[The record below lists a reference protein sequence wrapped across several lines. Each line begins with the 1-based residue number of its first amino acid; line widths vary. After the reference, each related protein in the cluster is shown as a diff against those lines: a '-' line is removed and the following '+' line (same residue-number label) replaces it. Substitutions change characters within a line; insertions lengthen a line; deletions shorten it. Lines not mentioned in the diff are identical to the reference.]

1 MPSSNDAAEIPPEVA
16 SAVRRYHRVERAV
29 SWLVAL
35 LVVAVAAAAFLSLDS
50 LPAVLVAVGVV
61 ALVRIPLV
69 SRSGRTRLVADAD
82 PSAVVAAFRS
92 ATPPVLAFQWAI
104 ADEINPDGE
113 DRDGA
118 GGGDES
124 GERRGSDDGPATRA
138 TYELSY
144 LFGLRSISMAVE
156 VRSPGIGADGAVTDD
171 TGAVTSGDD
180 AVETLEVSATAGG
193 RPWGTYH
200 VSIREGDAGTIAD
213 IEMTTDR
220 RFDLRSVPQTLVAE
234 RYVGAVLSAQGY
246 RVVDRS
252 VSWSA

>member
-16 SAVRRYHRVERAV
+16 SVVRRYHRVERAV

-61 ALVRIPLV
+61 ALVRIPIV

-82 PSAVVAAFRS
+82 PPVVVAAFRS
-92 ATPPVLAFQWAI
+92 ATPPILAFQWAI
-104 ADEINPDGE
+104 ADEIDSGGE
-113 DRDGA
+113 GRDGA
-118 GGGDES
+118 SGAHEDSHGG
-124 GERRGSDDGPATRA
+124 PTTRA

-156 VRSPGIGADGAVTDD
+156 VRSPGVDDGAVTDD
-171 TGAVTSGDD
+171 TEAVTSGDD

-200 VSIREGDAGTIAD
+200 VSVREDDAGTVVD
-213 IEMTTDR
+213 VRLTTDR

-234 RYVGAVLSAQGY
+234 RYFEAVLSAQGY
-246 RVVDRS
+246 RVADRS